1 MKFKNN
7 IYMLVVGF
15 LLTML
20 YSCSNGGI
28 KLTHQS
34 SVSYFSDQLFVF
46 SGNSSF
52 SDISSVSVKGEDGDA
67 LSEAGSSIRSNFPV
81 SMVPRDEMR
90 FSKMSIDK
98 AVDGSTP
105 NRYSIVF

>member
-7 IYMLVVGF
+7 IYLLVVGF
-15 LLTML
+15 FLAML
-20 YSCSNGGI
+20 YSCSNGGS

-34 SVSYFSDQLFVF
+34 SLSYFSDQLFVF

-52 SDISSVSVKGEDGDA
+52 SDISSVSVKGEDGD
-67 LSEAGSSIRSNFPV
+67 LSEAGSSIRSNFPA
-81 SMVPRDEMR
+81 SMAPRDEIR

-98 AVDGSTP
+98 AVSGSTS